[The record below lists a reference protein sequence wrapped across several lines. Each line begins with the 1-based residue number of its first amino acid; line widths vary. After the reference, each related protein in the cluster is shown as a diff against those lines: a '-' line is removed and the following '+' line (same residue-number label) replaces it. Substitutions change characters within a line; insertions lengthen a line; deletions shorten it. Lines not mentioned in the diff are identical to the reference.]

1 MNNKLTKAILV
12 CSINLL
18 NSGVTKMEEM
28 LKSVGDWIIT
38 KGLQTLI
45 ATVVL
50 VVLWCIVNVS
60 CNALKK
66 KIANK
71 KVDKTVASVTITVIR
86 VLLKIVLIG
95 FYIGFLGVETSSIA
109 AAIASIGLTIGLALQ
124 GSLSNLAGGVVII
137 VTKLFKVGD
146 YIECNGEEGTVE
158 NIDLFFTTIVT
169 LQNQVIK
176 IPNSTMANSVI
187 ENYTEKDERRLDLTF
202 SIAYE
207 NDFIFAKQLIMNC
220 IEESGLALD
229 KPAPPFVKIC
239 KHNESSID
247 IVARVWTHN
256 CDYWNLNFYLLEA
269 VKIAFDQNG
278 VTIPFNQ
285 LDVHLVKD
293 NESSNK
299 QKSLTASK
307 SPMIA
312 DEKRL
317 KLLKKSL
324 EAIEKPASNYVSEN
338 KKLLIGPIFRRNDDD
353 KNKHNN
359 EVEVLTKKDIVKV
372 EADEP
377 NLKRAKLA
385 MSEPVQALP
394 EPSLDKKEEKR
405 MKKLEEAE
413 RKRQE
418 KEEKK
423 RLKKERKKNK
433 STDIFETKIKK
444 IPETTKSENKK
455 DKEEKKVKTEQVKKT
470 SESVSE
476 NKKNEKNKK

>member
-1 MNNKLTKAILV
+1 
-12 CSINLL
+12 
-18 NSGVTKMEEM
+18 M

-38 KGLQTLI
+38 QGLQTLI

-50 VVLWCIVNVS
+50 VVLWCIVNIS

-71 KVDKTVASVTITVIR
+71 NVDKTVASVTITVVR

-293 NESSNK
+293 NAPATKE
-299 QKSLTASK
+299 KSLTTSNT
-307 SPMIA
+307 SMIV

-324 EAIEKPASNYVSEN
+324 EAIEKPSSNYVSEN

-353 KNKHNN
+353 KNKHKN
-359 EVEVLTKKDIVKV
+359 EVEVLTKKDIVQV
-372 EADEP
+372 ATDEP
-377 NLKRAKLA
+377 NLKKAKLA

-394 EPSLDKKEEKR
+394 EPSLDKKEEKKR
-405 MKKLEEAE
+405 KKLEETE
-413 RKRQE
+413 RKKQDR
-418 KEEKK
+418 EEKK
-423 RLKKERKKNK
+423 RLKEEKKKDK
-433 STDIFETKIKK
+433 SSENFE
-444 IPETTKSENKK
+444 SENKK
-455 DKEEKKVKTEQVKKT
+455 VSESEKSESANDKEEKKVKREKSKNT
-470 SESVSE
+470 SETVFE
-476 NKKNEKNKK
+476 NKKTETAKT